1 MKKKALL
8 GIVLTLT
15 MLTGC
20 GNNNT
25 SVNSESVLKND
36 NSSLSDT
43 NITANQIIELEEG
56 FSSTQFNGDDGFE
69 EFLSQGG
76 ASSDKDVVKFLSTK
90 ISADMSVFDGFFGCS
105 TILGENKS
113 DEWIFGRNFDWYKC
127 NALVIVSKPE
137 NAYSSISTVNTDFIK
152 MAGNFPDEY
161 LTIAGLYSPLDGMN
175 EKGLAVS
182 VNMIEDSVSI
192 NQDTEKPDIT
202 TTTAV
207 RLLLNK
213 AANVDEAIELLGQY
227 DMHSSMDMM
236 IHFAL
241 ADSNGKSVAVEY
253 IDNKLVVT
261 DTPILKNFYVS
272 EGDKYGIGSSNS
284 HERFEILE
292 KLIAENNTMEESDV
306 RDALDSVSKHNFKVP
321 ETTEWSVVYNLSNGT
336 AEYYHRENFE
346 KKYDFTL
353 N

>member
-1 MKKKALL
+1 MP
-8 GIVLTLT
+8 
-15 MLTGC
+15 
-20 GNNNT
+20 
-25 SVNSESVLKND
+25 
-36 NSSLSDT
+36 
-43 NITANQIIELEEG
+43 
-56 FSSTQFNGDDGFE
+56 
-69 EFLSQGG
+69 
-76 ASSDKDVVKFLSTK
+76 
-90 ISADMSVFDGFFGCS
+90 DGFFGCS
-105 TILGENKS
+105 TILGESKS
-113 DEWIFGRNFDWYKC
+113 GEWIFGRNFDWYKC

-152 MAGNFPDEY
+152 MAGSFPDEY

-192 NQDTEKPDIT
+192 EQNTEKPDIT

-213 AANVDEAIELLGQY
+213 AANVDEAIELLEQY
-227 DMHSSMDMM
+227 DMHSSMGMM

-241 ADSNGKSVAVEY
+241 ADSTGRSVAAEY
-253 IDNKLVVT
+253 INNELVLT
-261 DTPILKNFYVS
+261 DTPILTNFYVADG
-272 EGDKYGIGSSNS
+272 EKYGIGSSNS

-292 KLIAENNTMEESDV
+292 NLISENNTMENSDI
-306 RDALDSVSKHNFKVP
+306 RDALDSVSKHNFKVS
-321 ETTEWSVVYNLSNGT
+321 ETTEWSVVYNLSNRT

>member
-1 MKKKALL
+1 MKKRALFS
-8 GIVLTLT
+8 IVIALA

-20 GNNNT
+20 SNSNT
-25 SVNSESVLKND
+25 SVDSKTVSENISTSSNSIAVS
-36 NSSLSDT
+36 
-43 NITANQIIELEEG
+43 NQIVKHENG
-56 FSSTQFNGDDGFE
+56 FSSVRFNGDDCFE
-69 EFLSQGG
+69 EFLFQGG

-90 ISADMSVFDGFFGCS
+90 ISADMSVSENLFGCS
-105 TILGENKS
+105 TILRESKSGE
-113 DEWIFGRNFDWYKC
+113 WLFGRNFDWNKC
-127 NALVIVSKPE
+127 NALVIISHPE
-137 NAYSSISTVNTDFIK
+137 NAYSSISTINTDFIS
-152 MAGNFPDEY
+152 MAGSFPDEY

-192 NQDTEKPDIT
+192 NQDTSKPDIT

-213 AANVDEAIELLGQY
+213 AADVDEAIELLGQY
-227 DMHSSMDMM
+227 DLHSSMGMM

-241 ADSNGKSVAVEY
+241 ADSSGKSVAVEY
-253 IDNKLVVT
+253 INNELTVT
-261 DTPILKNFYVS
+261 ETPILTNFYVT
-272 EGDKYGIGSSNS
+272 EGEKYGIGSSNS
-284 HERFEILE
+284 HERFDILE
-292 KLIAENNTMEESDV
+292 KLITDNSTMETFDM
-306 RDALDSVSKHNFKVP
+306 RDTLNAVSKHNFKVP

>member
-1 MKKKALL
+1 MKKKVLL
-8 GIVLTLT
+8 GILLTAA
-15 MLTGC
+15 MFTGC
-20 GNNNT
+20 GNSNT
-25 SVNSESVLKND
+25 SVNSEFTTEKN
-36 NSSLSDT
+36 NISS
-43 NITANQIIELEEG
+43 ITANQITELEKG
-56 FSSTQFNGDDGFE
+56 FSSSNFSGDGGFE

-76 ASSDKDVVKFLSTK
+76 ASSDKDVVEFLSTK
-90 ISADMSVFDGFFGCS
+90 ISADISVADGFFGCS
-105 TILGENKS
+105 TILGESKS
-113 DEWIFGRNFDWYKC
+113 GEWIFGRNFDWYKC

-137 NAYSSISTVNTDFIK
+137 NAYSSISIVNTDFIK
-152 MAGNFPDEY
+152 MAGSFPDEY

-175 EKGLAVS
+175 EKGLGVS

-192 NQDTEKPDIT
+192 EQNTEKPDIT

-213 AANVDEAIELLGQY
+213 AANVDEAIELLEQY
-227 DMHSSMDMM
+227 DMHSSMGMM

-241 ADSNGKSVAVEY
+241 ADSTGRSVAAEY
-253 IDNKLVVT
+253 INNELVLT
-261 DTPILKNFYVS
+261 DTPILTNFYVADG
-272 EGDKYGIGSSNS
+272 EKYGIGSSNS

-292 KLIAENNTMEESDV
+292 NLISENNTMENSDI
-306 RDALDSVSKHNFKVP
+306 RDALDSVSKHNFKVS
-321 ETTEWSVVYNLSNGT
+321 ETTEWSVVYNLSNRT

>member
-1 MKKKALL
+1 MKKRGLL
-8 GIVLTLT
+8 GIVLTLAI
-15 MLTGC
+15 LTGC

-25 SVNSESVLKND
+25 SANTESVLE
-36 NSSLSDT
+36 NSSISFSDA
-43 NITANQIIELEEG
+43 NITANQITELEKG
-56 FSSTQFNGDDGFE
+56 FSLAQFSGDDGFD

-90 ISADMSVFDGFFGCS
+90 ISTNMSVSDGFFGCS
-105 TILGENKS
+105 TILGESKS
-113 DEWIFGRNFDWYKC
+113 GEWIFGRNFDWYNC

-152 MAGNFPDEY
+152 MTGSFPDEC

-175 EKGLAVS
+175 EKGFAVS

-192 NQDTEKPDIT
+192 DQDTKKPDIT

-213 AANVDEAIELLGQY
+213 AANVDEAIALLEQY
-227 DMHSSMDMM
+227 DFHSSMGMM

-241 ADSNGKSVAVEY
+241 ADNTGRSVAVEY
-253 IDNKLVVT
+253 IDNELVVT
-261 DTPILKNFYVS
+261 DTPILTNFYVAKG
-272 EGDKYGIGSSNS
+272 EKYGIGSSNS

-292 KLIAENNTMEESDV
+292 KLITENNTMEESDI
-306 RDALDSVSKHNFKVP
+306 RDALDSVSKHNFKVL
-321 ETTEWSVVYNLSNGT
+321 ETTEWSIVYNLSNGT

>member
-1 MKKKALL
+1 MKKKVLL
-8 GIVLTLT
+8 GILLTAA
-15 MLTGC
+15 MFTGC
-20 GNNNT
+20 GNSNT
-25 SVNSESVLKND
+25 SVNSEFTTEKN
-36 NSSLSDT
+36 NISS
-43 NITANQIIELEEG
+43 ITANQITELEKG
-56 FSSTQFNGDDGFE
+56 FSSSNFSGDGGFE

-76 ASSDKDVVKFLSTK
+76 ASSDKDVVEFLSTK
-90 ISADMSVFDGFFGCS
+90 ISADISVADGFFGCS
-105 TILGENKS
+105 TILGESKS
-113 DEWIFGRNFDWYKC
+113 GEWIFGRNFDWYKC

-152 MAGNFPDEY
+152 MAGSFPDEY

-192 NQDTEKPDIT
+192 EQNTEKPDIT

-213 AANVDEAIELLGQY
+213 AANVDEAIELLEQY
-227 DMHSSMDMM
+227 DMHSSMGMM

-241 ADSNGKSVAVEY
+241 ADSTGRSVAAEY
-253 IDNKLVVT
+253 INNELVLT
-261 DTPILKNFYVS
+261 DTPILTNFYVADG
-272 EGDKYGIGSSNS
+272 EKYGIGSSNS

-292 KLIAENNTMEESDV
+292 NLISENNTMENSDI
-306 RDALDSVSKHNFKVP
+306 RDALDSVSKHNFKVS
-321 ETTEWSVVYNLSNGT
+321 ETTEWSVVYNLSNRT